1 MGGACVYRVFPN
13 RPSSHNQLN
22 VKYVLER
29 WAGAPQTVQKW
40 PFSGFSPIR
49 KNLFPVSLDPPT
61 PICIYR
67 NLEYPIH
74 TAGVNFRGPK
84 ENPAE
89 AGPKG
94 RIVQKNQ
101 FAAISDAPSSI
112 ATRAKSACIC
122 SAITD
127 LSCWFSIVI

>member
-1 MGGACVYRVFPN
+1 MGRRPTN
-13 RPSSHNQLN
+13 RPKMAFFRVLTDSEKLVSSQP
-22 VKYVLER
+22 
-29 WAGAPQTVQKW
+29 GP
-40 PFSGFSPIR
+40 
-49 KNLFPVSLDPPT
+49 PPT

-122 SAITD
+122 STIAD